1 MENNKNKINITKSI
15 KSQII
20 LAVIAILSILFG
32 DFAGWYHG
40 DYYNKIYQEGYIY
53 FGSGF
58 LTTAVMLVIISLLG
72 LTIKLLLELRQDKN
86 MESKKI
92 LEKVGNI
99 IMYNSINVTIV
110 IFGAI
115 LFMASVIQNDTEE
128 WWLDIAFLVPTV
140 ACIIIIILAKK
151 IKAQLTIL

>member
-72 LTIKLLLELRQDKN
+72 LTIKLLLELRQDKD